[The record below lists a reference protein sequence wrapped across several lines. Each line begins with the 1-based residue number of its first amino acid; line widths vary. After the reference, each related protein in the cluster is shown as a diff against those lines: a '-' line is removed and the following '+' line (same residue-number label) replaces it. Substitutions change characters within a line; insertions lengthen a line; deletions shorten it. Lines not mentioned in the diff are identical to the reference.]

1 MNSQQES
8 INSKRKIL
16 EVRNVYRTYHH
27 EDTNIVVLEDI
38 SLDIYE
44 GEFTSL
50 VGPSGC
56 GKSTFL
62 RMIVGLDRPTRGE
75 ILYRGEEVKGVNP
88 KTALVF
94 QNFALIPWL
103 TVWQNVELG
112 LEARGMKKEER
123 ERRVRYWIDKVGL
136 DGYENAY
143 PRELSGGMKQ
153 RVGFAR
159 ALALEPE
166 LLCMDEP
173 FSSLDPLTSQNLRE
187 ELLRLWGNKE
197 LPTLSIIM
205 VTHSIEEA
213 IFMSDRVVAMSTH
226 PGRIIGEIKVN
237 LPRPRNPRDEEFQ
250 EIVDKVYS
258 LIV

>member
-1 MNSQQES
+1 MKLLQGS
-8 INSKRKIL
+8 INLKPKIL
-16 EVRNVYRTYHH
+16 EVKNIYRTYHH

-38 SLDIYE
+38 SFDIYE
-44 GEFTSL
+44 GEFICL

-56 GKSTFL
+56 GKSTLL
-62 RMIVGLDRPTRGE
+62 RMIVGLDKPTKGE
-75 ILYRGEEVKGVNP
+75 IIYRGERIVGVNP
-88 KTALVF
+88 RIALVF

-112 LEARGMKKEER
+112 LEARGIDKEER
-123 ERRVRYWIDKVGL
+123 ERRVKYWLEKVGL

-153 RVGFAR
+153 RVGIAR

-187 ELLRLWGNKE
+187 ELLRLWGDRE
-197 LPTLSIIM
+197 LPILAVLM

-213 IFMSDRVVAMSTH
+213 IFMSDRIVVMSTH
-226 PGRIIGEIKVN
+226 PGRIVREMEIN
-237 LPRPRNPRDEEFQ
+237 LPRPRKQRDEAFQ
-250 EIVDKVYS
+250 KIVDELYS

>member
-1 MNSQQES
+1 M
-8 INSKRKIL
+8 KPKVL

-27 EDTNIVVLEDI
+27 EETNIVVLEDI
-38 SLDIYE
+38 SFEINE
-44 GEFTSL
+44 GEFVCL

-56 GKSTFL
+56 GKSTLL
-62 RMIVGLDRPTRGE
+62 RMIVGLDRPTKGE
-75 ILYRGEEVKGVNP
+75 ILYRGEKVNGINP

-112 LEARGMKKEER
+112 LEARGIDKKER
-123 ERRVRYWIDKVGL
+123 ERRVRYWLEKVGL
-136 DGYENAY
+136 DGHENAY

-187 ELLRLWGNKE
+187 ELLRLWGDKE
-197 LPTLSIIM
+197 LPTVSILM

-213 IFMSDRVVAMSTH
+213 IFMSDRVLIMSTH
-226 PGRIIGEIKVN
+226 PGKIIGDIKVE
-237 LPRPRNPRDEEFQ
+237 LSRPRNMRDEAFQ
-250 EIVDKVYS
+250 KFVDEIYAM
-258 LIV
+258 IV

>member
-1 MNSQQES
+1 MKLLQGS
-8 INSKRKIL
+8 INLKPKIL
-16 EVRNVYRTYHH
+16 EVKNIYRTYHH

-38 SLDIYE
+38 SFDIYE
-44 GEFTSL
+44 GEFICL

-56 GKSTFL
+56 GKSTLL
-62 RMIVGLDRPTRGE
+62 RMIVGLDKPTKGE
-75 ILYRGEEVKGVNP
+75 IIYRGERIVGVNP
-88 KTALVF
+88 RIALVF

-112 LEARGMKKEER
+112 LEARDIDKEER
-123 ERRVRYWIDKVGL
+123 ERRVKYWLEKVGL

-153 RVGFAR
+153 RVGIAR

-187 ELLRLWGNKE
+187 ELLRLWGDRE
-197 LPTLSIIM
+197 LPILAVLM

-213 IFMSDRVVAMSTH
+213 IFMSDRIVVMSTH
-226 PGRIIGEIKVN
+226 PGRIVREMEIN
-237 LPRPRNPRDEEFQ
+237 LPRPRKQRDEAFQ
-250 EIVDKVYS
+250 KIVDELYS